1 MSERSA
7 DASAGAPATPL
18 RYQPRPRPEWVRGA
32 NAMGRAIDA
41 RGVVLLDE
49 RSLLETA
56 MANTGLSDFGEDDW
70 REPFRILIDDLERHA
85 ELHLV
90 GRLMTRSDLLLHL
103 EGRLRVIDW
112 IKRHPEVEAQ
122 KIEAP
127 VFVVGLPRSGT
138 TIMEEILGADPNARS
153 VRMWEAKFP
162 VPPPRPGDPSPD
174 PRIARADALVG
185 LQDAITP
192 EWASMHKV
200 GGELPVECIEF
211 TYSSFVSYAFSA
223 SFHVPN
229 YTRWVA
235 RNDHR
240 RAFLWHE
247 KILKILQ
254 SGWKPRHWLLKGPTH
269 LPVLPA
275 LFERYPDARLVLML
289 RDPVKATASVV
300 DVSGTLFYMRSDN
313 TALNKPHGQFIDGH
327 PAVMALQ
334 RVIDWSESG
343 TIPRE
348 RIQAVPYLEFFADP
362 ERGLEKLYAG
372 LGLALP
378 TTSRRAMLDY
388 LSSKPRDKFGHH
400 EYAVGGD
407 DLIAAER
414 AKWEKVQAWFGV
426 RSEL

>member
-1 MSERSA
+1 MA
-7 DASAGAPATPL
+7 NDATDGL

-41 RGVVLLDE
+41 KSVVLLDE
-49 RSLLETA
+49 KSLVETA
-56 MANTGLSDFGEDDW
+56 MANTGLSDFGDDDW
-70 REPFRILIDDLERHA
+70 LEPFRILLDDLERHA
-85 ELHLV
+85 ALHLV
-90 GRLMTRSDLLLHL
+90 GRLMTRSDLLVHL
-103 EGRLRVIDW
+103 EGRLRVVDW
-112 IKRHPEVEAQ
+112 LKRHPEVLQ
-122 KIEAP
+122 QRIEAP

-162 VPPPRPGDPSPD
+162 VPPPRRDDPKPD
-174 PRIARADALVG
+174 PRIARAEALVG

-192 EWASMHKV
+192 EWATMHKV

-235 RNDHR
+235 ANDHR
-240 RAFLWHE
+240 TAFLWHE
-247 KILKILQ
+247 KILKLLQ
-254 SGWKPRHWLLKGPTH
+254 SGWKPAHWLLKGPTH

-300 DVSGTLFYMRSDN
+300 DVSGTLYYMRSDE
-313 TALNKPHGQFIDGH
+313 TALNKRHGQFIDGH

-334 RVIDWSESG
+334 RVIDWTESG
-343 TIPRE
+343 TIPRD
-348 RIQAVPYLEFFADP
+348 RIQAVPYLDFFADP
-362 ERGLEKLYAG
+362 ARGLEKLYGG
-372 LGLALP
+372 LGLPLP
-378 TTSRRAMLDY
+378 ETSRRAMLDY
-388 LSSKPRDKFGHH
+388 LANKPKDKFGHH
-400 EYAVGGD
+400 EYAVGSS
-407 DLIAAER
+407 DLIASER
-414 AKWEKVQAWFGV
+414 EKWRAIQDWFGV
-426 RSEL
+426 KSEV

>member
-1 MSERSA
+1 M
-7 DASAGAPATPL
+7 ATESDGVL

-41 RGVVLLDE
+41 KSVVPLDE
-49 RSLLETA
+49 RSLLEA
-56 MANTGLSDFGEDDW
+56 AKANTGLSDFGDDAW
-70 REPFRILIDDLERHA
+70 REPFRLLLDDLERHA
-85 ELHLV
+85 NLNLV
-90 GRLMTRSDLLLHL
+90 GRLMTRSDLLVHL
-103 EGRLRVIDW
+103 EGRLRVLDW
-112 IKRHPEVEAQ
+112 YARHPEVHAE
-122 KIEAP
+122 KVVAP

-162 VPPPRPGDPSPD
+162 VPPPHSNDPKPD
-174 PRIARADALVG
+174 PRIARAEALVG

-235 RNDHR
+235 ASDHR
-240 RAFLWHE
+240 IAFEWHE
-247 KILKILQ
+247 KILKLLQ
-254 SGWKPRHWLLKGPTH
+254 STGRPHHWLLKGPTH

-300 DVSGTLFYMRSDN
+300 DVSGTLFYMRSDD
-313 TALNKPHGQFIDGH
+313 TSLNKPHGQFIDGH
-327 PAVMALQ
+327 PAVHALQ
-334 RVIDWSESG
+334 RVIDWTRSG
-343 TIPRE
+343 TIPRD
-348 RIQAVPYLEFFADP
+348 RIAAGPYLEFFADP
-362 ERGLEKLYAG
+362 ERGLEKLYAE
-372 LGLALP
+372 LGLPLGES
-378 TTSRRAMLDY
+378 SRRAMLDY
-388 LSSKPRDKFGHH
+388 LGNKPKGKFGHH
-400 EYAVGGD
+400 DYEVGSS
-407 DLIAAER
+407 DLVASER
-414 AKWEKVQAWFGV
+414 AKWRAIQDWFGV
-426 RSEL
+426 QSEL

>member
-1 MSERSA
+1 MAEETN
-7 DASAGAPATPL
+7 DGL

-41 RGVVLLDE
+41 KSVVLLDE

-56 MANTGLSDFGEDDW
+56 MANTGLSDFGDDDW
-70 REPFRILIDDLERHA
+70 REPFRILLDDLERHA
-85 ELHLV
+85 ALHLV
-90 GRLMTRSDLLLHL
+90 GRLMTRSDLLVHL
-103 EGRLRVIDW
+103 EGRLRVVDW
-112 IKRHPEVEAQ
+112 LKRHPEIEAQ
-122 KIEAP
+122 RIEAP

-162 VPPPRPGDPSPD
+162 VPPPRPSDPKPD
-174 PRIARADALVG
+174 PRIARAEALVG

-229 YTRWVA
+229 YTRFVA
-235 RNDHR
+235 ANDHR
-240 RAFLWHE
+240 SAFLWHE
-247 KILKILQ
+247 KILKLLQ
-254 SGWKPRHWLLKGPTH
+254 SGSKPAHWLLKGPTH

-300 DVSGTLFYMRSDN
+300 DVSGTLYYMRSDD
-313 TALNKPHGQFIDGH
+313 TALNKRHGQFIDGH

-334 RVIDWSESG
+334 RVIDWTESG
-343 TIPRE
+343 TIPRD
-348 RIQAVPYLEFFADP
+348 RIQAVPYLDFFADP
-362 ERGLEKLYAG
+362 ERGLEKLYGG
-372 LGLALP
+372 LGLPLP
-378 TTSRRAMLDY
+378 DPSRRAMLGY
-388 LSSKPRDKFGHH
+388 LASKPKDKFGHH
-400 EYAVGGD
+400 DYEVGTS
-407 DLIAAER
+407 DLIASER
-414 AKWEKVQAWFGV
+414 AKWRTIQDWFGV
-426 RSEL
+426 KSEV

>member
-1 MSERSA
+1 MPDDS
-7 DASAGAPATPL
+7 APAL

-32 NAMGRAIDA
+32 NAMGRAIDS
-41 RGVVLLDE
+41 RHVVPLDE
-49 RSLLETA
+49 RSLLDAA

-70 REPFRILIDDLERHA
+70 REPFRILLDDLERHA
-85 ELHLV
+85 ALHLV
-90 GRLMTRSDLLLHL
+90 GRLMTRSDLLVHL

-112 IKRHPEVEAQ
+112 CKRHPEVLRER
-122 KIEAP
+122 IEAP

-162 VPPPRPGDPSPD
+162 VPPPRLDDPKPD

-192 EWASMHKV
+192 EWATMHKV
-200 GGELPVECIEF
+200 GGDLPVECIEF

-229 YTRWVA
+229 YTRYVA
-235 RNDHR
+235 ASDHR
-240 RAFLWHE
+240 SAFAWHE
-247 KILKILQ
+247 RILKLLQ
-254 SGWKPRHWLLKGPTH
+254 SGWRPRHWLLKGPTH

-300 DVSGTLFYMRSDN
+300 DVSGTLFYMRSDD
-313 TALNKPHGQFIDGH
+313 TSLNKRHGQFIDGH
-327 PAVMALQ
+327 PAVTALQ
-334 RVIDWSESG
+334 RVIDWIESG
-343 TIPRE
+343 AIPRD
-348 RIQAVPYLEFFADP
+348 RIQPVPYLDFFADP
-362 ERGLEKLYAG
+362 DAGLAKLYAG
-372 LGLALP
+372 LGLPLP
-378 TTSRRAMLDY
+378 DASRQAMLGY
-388 LSSKPRDKFGHH
+388 LAGKPKDKFGHH
-400 EYAVGGD
+400 EYAVGDG

-414 AKWEKVQAWFGV
+414 AKWREVQAYFGV
-426 RSEL
+426 KSEL

>member
-1 MSERSA
+1 VSNQP
-7 DASAGAPATPL
+7 DGAL

-56 MANTGLSDFGEDDW
+56 MANTGLSDFGDDSW
-70 REPFRILIDDLERHA
+70 REPFRILLDDLERHA
-85 ELHLV
+85 DLHLV
-90 GRLMTRSDLLLHL
+90 GRLMTRSDLLVHL

-112 IKRHPEVEAQ
+112 YKRHPEVEEQ
-122 KIEAP
+122 KVEAP

-153 VRMWEAKFP
+153 VHMWEAKFP
-162 VPPPRPGDPSPD
+162 CPPPHPSDPKPD

-200 GGELPVECIEF
+200 GGDLPVECIEF

-223 SFHVPN
+223 SFAVPN
-229 YTRWVA
+229 YTRYVA
-235 RNDHR
+235 ANDHR
-240 RAFLWHE
+240 SAFEWHE
-247 KILKILQ
+247 KILKLLQ
-254 SGWKPRHWLLKGPTH
+254 STGRPKHWLLKGPTH

-300 DVSGTLFYMRSDN
+300 DVSGTLYFMRSDN
-313 TALNKPHGQFIDGH
+313 TGLNKPHGQFIDGH
-327 PAVMALQ
+327 PAVHALQ
-334 RVIDWSESG
+334 RVIDWSQAG
-343 TIPRE
+343 TIPRD
-348 RIQAVPYLEFFADP
+348 RIQAVPYLDFFADP

-372 LGLALP
+372 LGLPLDDA
-378 TTSRRAMLDY
+378 SRQAMLGY
-388 LSSKPRDKFGHH
+388 IANKPKDKFGHH
-400 EYAVGGD
+400 DYALGSS
-407 DLIAAER
+407 DLIASER
-414 AKWEKVQAWFGV
+414 AKWQAVQAYFGV
-426 RSEL
+426 KSEV

>member
-1 MSERSA
+1 MA
-7 DASAGAPATPL
+7 NDPNDGL

-41 RGVVLLDE
+41 KGVVLLDE

-56 MANTGLSDFGEDDW
+56 MAKTGLADFGDDDW
-70 REPFRILIDDLERHA
+70 REPFRILLDDLEHA
-85 ELHLV
+85 ADLHLV
-90 GRLMTRSDLLLHL
+90 GRLMTRSDLLVHL

-112 IKRHPEVEAQ
+112 IKRHPEVERER
-122 KIEAP
+122 IEAP

-162 VPPPRPGDPSPD
+162 VPPPRPEDPKPD
-174 PRIARADALVG
+174 PRIARAEALVG

-229 YTRWVA
+229 YTRYVA
-235 RNDHR
+235 GNDHR
-240 RAFLWHE
+240 SAFLWHE
-247 KILKILQ
+247 KILKLLQ
-254 SGWKPRHWLLKGPTH
+254 STGRPQHWLLKGPTH

-313 TALNKPHGQFIDGH
+313 TALNKRHGQFIDGH

-334 RVIDWSESG
+334 RVIDWSEAG
-343 TIPRE
+343 TIPR
-348 RIQAVPYLEFFADP
+348 
-362 ERGLEKLYAG
+362 
-372 LGLALP
+372 
-378 TTSRRAMLDY
+378 
-388 LSSKPRDKFGHH
+388 
-400 EYAVGGD
+400 
-407 DLIAAER
+407 
-414 AKWEKVQAWFGV
+414 
-426 RSEL
+426 

>member
-1 MSERSA
+1 MANES
-7 DASAGAPATPL
+7 DGLL

-32 NAMGRAIDA
+32 NAMGKAIDA

-56 MANTGLSDFGEDDW
+56 MANTGLSDFGDDAW
-70 REPFRILIDDLERHA
+70 REPFRILLDDLERHA
-85 ELHLV
+85 DLHLV
-90 GRLMTRSDLLLHL
+90 GRLMTRSDLLVHL

-112 IKRHPEVEAQ
+112 FKCHPEVEQ
-122 KIEAP
+122 EKVEAP

-153 VRMWEAKFP
+153 VHMWEAKFP
-162 VPPPRPGDPSPD
+162 CPPPRPTDSTPD

-200 GGELPVECIEF
+200 GGDLPVECIEF

-229 YTRWVA
+229 YTRYVA
-235 RNDHR
+235 ASDHR
-240 RAFLWHE
+240 SAFEWHE
-247 KILKILQ
+247 KILKLLQ
-254 SGWKPRHWLLKGPTH
+254 STGRPKHWLLKGPTH

-275 LFERYPDARLVLML
+275 LFERYPDARLILML

-300 DVSGTLFYMRSDN
+300 DVSGTLYSMRSDN
-313 TALNKPHGQFIDGH
+313 TSLNKPHGQFIDGH
-327 PAVMALQ
+327 PTVMALQ
-334 RVIDWSESG
+334 RVIDWTLAG
-343 TIPRE
+343 TIPGD
-348 RIQAVPYLEFFADP
+348 RIEAVPYLEFFADP

-372 LGLALP
+372 LGLPLSDA
-378 TTSRRAMLDY
+378 SRQAMLGY
-388 LSSKPRDKFGHH
+388 IANKPKDKFGHH
-400 EYAVGGD
+400 DYAVGSS
-407 DLIAAER
+407 DLIASER
-414 AKWEKVQAWFGV
+414 AKWQTIQGYFGV
-426 RSEL
+426 KSEL